1 MLDDENKV
9 KMFFL
14 FWSHKVKGL
23 NQNERTHL
31 LKPWLT
37 NMLGELWINFWLS
50 FTEQRKKSELKQKVA
65 LIL

>member
-14 FWSHKVKGL
+14 FWSHEVKGP
-23 NQNERTHL
+23 NQNERTRL

-37 NMLGELWINFWLS
+37 NVPGEFWVNFWLS
-50 FTEQRKKSELKQKVA
+50 YTEHRKKSELKVA